1 MIRVLFPRARAR
13 VQRWNETYLHFHKTD
28 PKQTYYLSMEYLQ
41 GRALTNA
48 VGNLGITGAYAEA
61 VKKFGYEL
69 EALAG
74 QVSSLKSASTHKL
87 EHDLL
92 RLSYSST

>member
-1 MIRVLFPRARAR
+1 MCFFPRAPAL
-13 VQRWNETYLHFHKTD
+13 VQRWNDTYVHFHKTD

-61 VKKFGYEL
+61 AKKFGYEL
-69 EALAG
+69 EALVG
-74 QVSSLKSASTHKL
+74 QVSSIGVPPLHPKL
-87 EHDLL
+87 ECDFCG
-92 RLSYSST
+92 

>member
-1 MIRVLFPRARAR
+1 MWRARSRPFGAR
-13 VQRWNETYLHFHKTD
+13 RRRCDLCDFFPARLQRWNETYLHFHKTD

-69 EALAG
+69 EALAAE
-74 QVSSLKSASTHKL
+74 VSSLFSVTGP
-87 EHDLL
+87 
-92 RLSYSST
+92 